1 MASSGVTALLPPVKS
16 VVVYKNGDP
25 FFSGRRFIVNQR
37 QVATMESFLNDV
49 TLSIGAPLA
58 VRTLYTPRHG
68 HRIPDLEHLQQGA
81 QYVAAGFERFK
92 KLDYLSL
99 GMKRAPVART
109 GDAMQAKGLSRPNV
123 SAKWRKVI
131 TLPCIIHVFRN
142 GDVLSP
148 AMRFIIPRSLLKNLE
163 QILSLVSEK
172 AMLRTGAV
180 RRLCTLDGVTVTS
193 AEELESGQCYVAVG
207 AERFKKLPY
216 VELLLNKAPGGSAD
230 RHYVADRGL
239 HRSVFRNG
247 DVLSPAMRFI
257 IPRSLL
263 KNLEQILSLVSE
275 KAMLRTGAVRRL
287 CTLDGVTVTSA
298 EELESGQCYVAV
310 GAERFKK
317 LPYVELLLNKAPGG
331 SADRHYVADRGL
343 HRRSENRKFP
353 QDSNSDSALLHSPE
367 RDGRRVKSTGDEAEP
382 EGANLSQPLQR
393 RREGRGEGEESS
405 IFYAK
410 PVRVRKHRPPHRA
423 AARNAGHASVFKGVG
438 RRREEVRGAEE
449 VAEDESTAVELPVD
463 QRVAEVVQDEE
474 LDESQ
479 PETTNH
485 MHQTGAPDEHM
496 TSSAHSSPSPSDREH
511 NVKEYGPSDGET
523 SLPRQSSSPN
533 GETEEQDE
541 DVLSEDLEQERGQ
554 DDKDGRPQEAE
565 EPETQDHA
573 RPPSSSSQQRE

>member
-1 MASSGVTALLPPVKS
+1 MASSGATALLPPVKS

-37 QVATMESFLNDV
+37 QVSTMESFLNDV

-58 VRTLYTPRHG
+58 VRTLYTPRYG
-68 HRIPDLEHLQQGA
+68 HRVADLEHLQQGA

-99 GMKRAPVART
+99 GSKRTPAARN
-109 GDAMQAKGLSRPNV
+109 GDYMQARGINRPNV

-148 AMRFIIPRSLLKNLE
+148 AMRFIIPRS
-163 QILSLVSEK
+163 V
-172 AMLRTGAV
+172 
-180 RRLCTLDGVTVTS
+180 
-193 AEELESGQCYVAVG
+193 
-207 AERFKKLPY
+207 
-216 VELLLNKAPGGSAD
+216 
-230 RHYVADRGL
+230 
-239 HRSVFRNG
+239 
-247 DVLSPAMRFI
+247 
-257 IPRSLL
+257 L

-353 QDSNSDSALLHSPE
+353 QDSNSDSALLHSSE
-367 RDGRRVKSTGDEAEP
+367 RDGRRVKSTGDEAEA
-382 EGANLSQPLQR
+382 EGENLSQQLQR
-393 RREGRGEGEESS
+393 RREGGREREEHSN
-405 IFYAK
+405 FYAK
-410 PVRVRKHRPPHRA
+410 PVQVRKHRPPHRVA
-423 AARNAGHASVFKGVG
+423 PRGTASVFKGVG

-463 QRVAEVVQDEE
+463 QRVAEIVQEEE
-474 LDESQ
+474 LNHSQ

-485 MHQTGAPDEHM
+485 IHQTGAPDDRM
-496 TSSAHSSPSPSDREH
+496 TSSTRSSPSPSNREN
-511 NVKEYGPSDGET
+511 NVKEYGPSDEET
-523 SLPRQSSSPN
+523 SLQRRSSSPS
-533 GETEEQDE
+533 TEAEERDE
-541 DVLSEDLEQERGQ
+541 DLLSEDLDHERGQ
-554 DDKDGRPQEAE
+554 DDKDEGPEEAE
-565 EPETQDHA
+565 EPETQDHI
-573 RPPSSSSQQRE
+573 RPPSSSSQHKE